1 MPTPMRSLLVLLC
14 SPAILSL
21 SLLSLAC
28 ESNGSTQTVT
38 AEEATPGNS
47 QRNLRAGV
55 PPQAQEVAQGTG
67 SISYIASENG
77 QLYLY
82 DANMNR
88 VIGMYNLR
96 PGQELILAETGRAA
110 IDGNEVTV
118 SGDLRGSRS
127 YIAYFLPL
135 PEARTAGD
143 DATYRITPVPP
154 RGQ

>member
-1 MPTPMRSLLVLLC
+1 MSISTRSLLVLVC

-28 ESNGSTQTVT
+28 ESNGSTQTIT
-38 AEEATPGNS
+38 ADETAPGTPR
-47 QRNLRAGV
+47 RNLRAGV

-88 VIGMYNLR
+88 VIGTYNLR

-118 SGDLRGSRS
+118 RGELRGSRS

-135 PEARTAGD
+135 PEARPAGD
-143 DATYRITPVPP
+143 DNTYRITPVPP